1 MNIRALL
8 PSHVI
13 YSSMWN
19 LRAEKKLPMNNL
31 WILQSDCPFWKAYLG
46 LRTCRN
52 QWLMASP
59 RSESGLRLGL
69 YYVAR
74 LSQPPYM
81 LLCTGSVY
89 VWSLRSE
96 ATGETATADQHS
108 GRALDP
114 PWASAQPPPPT
125 SWRRI
130 GSWRLNR
137 SLWIGTAAQAQMI
150 QTVLAINW
158 ARNTRISKRP
168 KRVDFLLVAGH
179 FPLSRAQYM
188 PCHQAKGGGA
198 EHAEA
203 TERGNR

>member
-1 MNIRALL
+1 MNIRVLL
-8 PSHVI
+8 PSLVI
-13 YSSMWN
+13 YSFMWN

-46 LRTCRN
+46 LRRCRN

-59 RSESGLRLGL
+59 RSESRLRLGL

-81 LLCTGSVY
+81 LLCTRSVCLKFEIGGN
-89 VWSLRSE
+89 WR
-96 ATGETATADQHS
+96 G
-108 GRALDP
+108 GGCRPALWARTRP
-114 PWASAQPPPPT
+114 PLGICSAASAHLLT
-125 SWRRI
+125 EV

-158 ARNTRISKRP
+158 ARNTLISKRP
-168 KRVDFLLVAGH
+168 KRVDFLLVAGY
-179 FPLSRAQYM
+179 FPLSKAQYI